1 MVIATDSCNALL
13 SIFLIYAIFRL
24 QGKVSYRFV
33 VTLTSQEAMTFKE
46 DIKLKYIRW
55 VNILNIN
62 MKYKVMSKMQF
73 LLFQNYLFFH
83 LLWDFI
89 FLLTNLYVPLL
100 NFALLEWREG
110 LMLATV
116 RPAFQVSAE
125 LYLGH
130 HLPLLWTGR
139 TFLVHKEE

>member
-83 LLWDFI
+83 LL
-89 FLLTNLYVPLL
+89 
-100 NFALLEWREG
+100 
-110 LMLATV
+110 
-116 RPAFQVSAE
+116 
-125 LYLGH
+125 
-130 HLPLLWTGR
+130 
-139 TFLVHKEE
+139 